1 MLVSLKIFS
10 LSTCVSNLGSICI
23 EGTQIDRETELDCRK
38 SRLIMSNLDD
48 VTKCLVVEIAVVMT
62 LYRKVIL

>member
-1 MLVSLKIFS
+1 VSLKRFS
-10 LSTCVSNLGSICI
+10 LSTCVSNLSGICI

-38 SRLIMSNLDD
+38 SRLIMSNLDG